1 MVKIVKF
8 LVRIISEYLSKSNIP
23 DVSNWNCWTLFGW
36 KIEVG
41 IGIGGRAHWPH
52 APPTHSGYAPVIRWT
67 SILLVS
73 LNNWIKNLEDIN
85 YYHNH
90 ISIEKIK
97 SSNNNIQTLFT
108 FNLAS
113 SDEIKR
119 YILTLNN
126 KKASRE
132 GDITVN
138 ILKDATDNYL
148 PILRLSTPQ
157 LNRMNFQMNWKWLI
171 FSLFTKMPLL
181 IKKIIGLWAYCQ
193 LCLRFLRDFCISK
206 LKHLR
211 VINYQP
217 SYLAFVKT
225 IIHNIA

>member
-8 LVRIISEYLSKSNIP
+8 LVCIISEYLSKSKIP

-138 ILKDATDNYL
+138 IVKAVTDNYL
-148 PILRLSTPQ
+148 PILTKVIKSSTEQNEFPNELKMANFLTIYKNAP
-157 LNRMNFQMNWKWLI
+157 LNRENYRPV
-171 FSLFTKMPLL
+171 SLLSHMPKVFERLLYKQVEAFTSNK
-181 IKKIIGLWAYCQ
+181 
-193 LCLRFLRDFCISK
+193 
-206 LKHLR
+206 R
-211 VINYQP
+211 VIFCHKVA
-217 SYLAFVKT
+217 LDV
-225 IIHNIA
+225 

>member
-1 MVKIVKF
+1 MFQTETVEPC
-8 LVRIISEYLSKSNIP
+8 LVGKLK
-23 DVSNWNCWTLFGW
+23 WGW
-36 KIEVG
+36 G
-41 IGIGGRAHWPH
+41 LAGGLIDPMP
-52 APPTHSGYAPVIRWT
+52 PPTHSGYAPVIRWT

-148 PILRLSTPQ
+148 PILRSSTPQ

-181 IKKIIGLWAYCQ
+181 IKKIIGLWAYCH